1 MLFDLTM
8 SHISAIHC
16 FRHANIAHICAHIGS
31 THCATSR
38 GGRSTLAVAE
48 PSGGDGSIQTC
59 RRGGQGI
66 WSGRVAATCGGER
79 PDRPTHT
86 PSTSLSGFGDWH
98 AARGLACLPG
108 QSPTA
113 GWRNATK
120 RHHRYGQPGCL
131 TQRSRTHCTTS
142 RPGCVSDSH
151 SRTTEGESGQPAGR
165 LRHLRRGH
173 DQHPVMDA

>member
-1 MLFDLTM
+1 M

-31 THCATSR
+31 THCTTSR
-38 GGRSTLAVAE
+38 GGRSTLAVAG

-66 WSGRVAATCGGER
+66 WSGRVAATFGGER

-86 PSTSLSGFGDWH
+86 PSISLSGFGDWH
-98 AARGLACLPG
+98 AARGLARLPG

-120 RHHRYGQPGCL
+120 RHHSYGQRGCL

-142 RPGCVSDSH
+142 RPGCVSNSN
-151 SRTTEGESGQPAGR
+151 SRTTEEESGQPAGH
-165 LRHLRRGH
+165 LRHLRCGH

>member
-1 MLFDLTM
+1 M

-86 PSTSLSGFGDWH
+86 PFNIPQWFGDWH
-98 AARGLACLPG
+98 AAPRSGASSRTVSNSRMAQRHKTPSQLG
-108 QSPTA
+108 TA
-113 GWRNATK
+113 GLSHTEEPHPL
-120 RHHRYGQPGCL
+120 HHL
-131 TQRSRTHCTTS
+131 ETW
-142 RPGCVSDSH
+142 
-151 SRTTEGESGQPAGR
+151 
-165 LRHLRRGH
+165 LRF
-173 DQHPVMDA
+173 